1 MKKTILAVTFLVSV
15 LTLSTYAGNLSRRT
29 KIPLIEDHL
38 ERTVAAA
45 QAAALLPWQKEL
57 KLIQNQ
63 WVKLGSKAAAY
74 DPLPVMIHTPLS
86 HKEEPVYLRRF
97 VQVQQSITTNKVLAG
112 YKFIA
117 PVPVDL
123 ARFSL
128 DNYAALHAFL
138 KDLKLAEVTRTKR
151 IRPFTLS
158 VQIKGVPKGALEL
171 WIDVP
176 SKKVYLMS
184 NNLYTTAEGKY
195 GLHLK

>member
-1 MKKTILAVTFLVSV
+1 MKKTILAVTFLVSA
-15 LTLSTYAGNLSRRT
+15 LTLSAYEGDFSR
-29 KIPLIEDHL
+29 PLMEEQL
-38 ERTVAAA
+38 ERTVATA
-45 QAAALLPWQKEL
+45 QASALLPWQKEL
-57 KLIQNQ
+57 KQIEDQ
-63 WVKLGSKAAAY
+63 WRRLGSNASAY
-74 DPLPVMIHTPLS
+74 DPLPVMVHTPLS

-97 VQVQQSITTNKVLAG
+97 MQVQQSISANKVLAG

-138 KDLKLAEVTRTKR
+138 KDLKLAEVTRMKR

-158 VQIKGVPKGALEL
+158 VQIKGVPQGELEL
-171 WIDVP
+171 WVDVP
-176 SKKVYLMS
+176 GKKVYLMS